1 MRNFEYY
8 TPTRVIFGKD
18 THLQAGS
25 LLKAEGCRKVLIHY
39 GSGSAIA
46 SGLLDEVENSLR
58 EAGVDFVTLG
68 GVVSNPRLSK
78 VREGIELCKKE
89 GVDFLLAVGGGS
101 VIDSCKAIGY
111 GAANPWTDVWNFFLK
126 TETPKACLPI
136 GAIPTIAASGSEMSN
151 SCVITNEDGWLK
163 RGSVKSDLC
172 RPRFALLNPRL
183 TYTLPQYQTESG
195 CVDILMHTMERYFVN

>member
-1 MRNFEYY
+1 MRSFEYY

-18 THLQAGS
+18 THLKAGS
-25 LLKAEGCRKVLIHY
+25 LLKDEGCRKVLIHY
-39 GSGSAIA
+39 GSGRAVA
-46 SGLLDEVENSLR
+46 SGLLEEVQNSLK

-111 GAANPWTDVWNFFLK
+111 GVANPWTDVWNFFLK
-126 TETPKACLPI
+126 TETPKACLPVA
-136 GAIPTIAASGSEMSN
+136 AIPTIAASGSEMSN

-183 TYTLPQYQTESG
+183 TYSLPQYQTESG
-195 CVDILMHTMERYFVN
+195 CVDILMHTKVGS